1 MPAPGVAAGVAG
13 VGVEPLSVSL
23 FDVFSR
29 RDDGDD
35 VGLPRQASDAEL
47 LAWGTR
53 LGHGLEDDRASRRT
67 PLRAAPSGEAAHPRR
82 RPLVADPL

>member
-1 MPAPGVAAGVAG
+1 M
-13 VGVEPLSVSL
+13 GVEPLSVSF

-47 LAWGTR
+47 LAWGTG
-53 LGHGLEDDRASRRT
+53 LGDGLADERSSRRT
-67 PLRAAPSGEAAHPRR
+67 PLRAPSGGAARARR